1 MKKIVGLL
9 VIILF
14 TKIATAQSD
23 LELQLMSDSAKTTM
37 QNTLLAI
44 KTLYGNNTF
53 NYPDSVEILY
63 LKTLKNSEYR
73 EQLINRYNDIRWS
86 KQNDSF
92 AKITNITWKPQPKL
106 GFGVTDNQTFF
117 TAQYA
122 FIANWYRNYDIGIGS
137 GIEYVNRGSGL
148 VQVLQMPVY
157 FTNNVFL
164 GKFTFLNF
172 DYGLTIPLSGSY
184 KNAKDETIDYKQNEL
199 NNNMYFDLG
208 LGYLNKSNMSIQFNI
223 RNQSLGVPEPLNQRV
238 WMFGLK
244 LSF

>member
-1 MKKIVGLL
+1 MKKTVYLIIILL
-9 VIILF
+9 VS
-14 TKIATAQSD
+14 KITIAQSK
-23 LELQLMSDSAKTTM
+23 LELQLMSDSAKTSM
-37 QNTLLAI
+37 QNTLLEI
-44 KTLYGNNTF
+44 KTLYGKNTF

-63 LKTLKNSEYR
+63 LKTIKNSEYR

-86 KQNDSF
+86 QQNDSF
-92 AKITNITWKPQPKL
+92 AKTTNITWKPQPKL
-106 GFGVTDNQTFF
+106 GFGVTDNQAFF
-117 TAQYA
+117 SAQYA
-122 FIANWYRNYDIGIGS
+122 FKANWYRNYDIGIGS
-137 GIEYVNRGSGL
+137 GIEYINRGYGL

-157 FTNNVFL
+157 ITNNLFL

-172 DYGLTIPLSGSY
+172 DYGLTIPLSGDY
-184 KNAKDETIDYKQNEL
+184 KNAKDENMDYKQNEL

-208 LGYLNKSNMSIQFNI
+208 LGYLNKSNMGIQFNI